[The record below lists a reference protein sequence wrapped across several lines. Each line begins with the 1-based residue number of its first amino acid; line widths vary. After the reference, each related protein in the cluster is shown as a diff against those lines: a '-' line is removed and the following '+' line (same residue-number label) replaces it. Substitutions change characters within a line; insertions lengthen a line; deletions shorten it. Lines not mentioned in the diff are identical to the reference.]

1 MDANTESLGAKLE
14 TPLMM
19 MSDRSISF
27 SRDHASH
34 TSIWPSTSP
43 VRKWS
48 YTADSVPNMNHV
60 YGPNERIP
68 QEWWKR
74 KLFYSDLIA
83 MSGSDWSIT
92 INPVLNVS
100 GGSELGEEQRLLWQ
114 NLRGVRVN
122 GYITDEFR
130 FETSLYENQVVL
142 PTYLDE
148 YVDDRRVMFGQ
159 GIAKPFREGWDNRW
173 ASGNIQ
179 YTPNEHF
186 SFSLGQ
192 GKFFYGEGY
201 RSLLLSDNALNYPY
215 FRIETTFGPFK
226 YINLWTQMYDV
237 RGSVNLNPGNRRKW
251 ISTHYLS
258 WNVTD
263 KWNLSFYE
271 AVVFR
276 SDTLNGGLDV
286 SYFNPVIFYRPIE
299 DQVDSRLGN
308 ALLGMNTSYKLGK
321 GHRVYGQFI
330 LDEFNLDALTNGGG
344 SWLNKFGWQ
353 LGYGYD
359 ANITDEDR
367 LSWIAEWNQ
376 VRPFT
381 YTHRDVLTNYG
392 HYYQPIAHPL
402 GTDFQEFILRGN
414 WYHNRWTTT
423 VHLSLANRGLPEVI
437 NGSYSGEGSD
447 MWVSYNSRLGNEGF
461 DIADDPSTQI
471 INMRGRVAYTF
482 NPKWQMDL
490 FLELGYRSGASYPFV
505 FDPSVGL
512 METNSLWISGGLQTT
527 IFRTYTDI

>member
-1 MDANTESLGAKLE
+1 
-14 TPLMM
+14 
-19 MSDRSISF
+19 MSDRSMSF
-27 SRDHASH
+27 TRDQAEH
-34 TSIWPSTSP
+34 TSIWPSMAP
-43 VRKWS
+43 VRSWE
-48 YTADSVPNMNHV
+48 YTADSVPNMNHI
-60 YGPNERIP
+60 YGPNERVP
-68 QEWWKR
+68 QSWWKR

-83 MSGSDWSIT
+83 LSGSDWSLT
-92 INPVLNVS
+92 INPVLQVS
-100 GGSELGEEQRLLWQ
+100 GGIERGVEDKLLGQ
-114 NLRGVRVN
+114 NLRGVRIN
-122 GYITDEFR
+122 GYIGQTFS
-130 FETSLYENQVVL
+130 FESSLYENQVFL
-142 PTYLDE
+142 PSHLDS
-148 YVDDRRVMFGQ
+148 YVDNRRIMPGQ
-159 GIAKPFREGWDNRW
+159 GIARPFYDGWDNRW
-173 ASGNIQ
+173 ASGNIR

-237 RGSVNLNPGNRRKW
+237 RSDVNLNPGNRRKW

-263 KWNLSFYE
+263 RWNLSFYE
-271 AVVFR
+271 AIVYG
-276 SDTLNGGLDV
+276 SDTLNGGLDM
-286 SYFNPVIFYRPIE
+286 SFFNPVIFYRPIE

-308 ALLGMNTSYKLGK
+308 ALLGMSTSYKLGQ

-330 LDEFNLDALTNGGG
+330 LDEFNLSALSSNEG

-359 ANITDEDR
+359 HNITSDDR
-367 LSWIAEWNQ
+367 LSIIAEWNQ

-381 YTHRDVLTNYG
+381 YTHRDVLTNYA

-402 GTDFQEFILRGN
+402 GTDFQEFVIRGH

-423 VHLSLANRGLPEVI
+423 LHFSMANRGLPEFVNGNYVA
-437 NGSYSGEGSD
+437 NGSD
-447 MWVSYNSRLGNEGF
+447 LWVSYYSRDGDLGF
-461 DIADDPSTQI
+461 DVADEPSTQI
-471 INMRGRVAYTF
+471 INLLGRVAYTF

-490 FLELGYRSGASYPFV
+490 FFEIGYRSGMQYPLQSN
-505 FDPSVGL
+505 PTMPTAEGSSV
-512 METNSLWISGGLQTT
+512 WISTGFQTT
-527 IFRTYTDI
+527 VFRVHSDI